1 MLFAPPCLNT
11 FSFITTKKFILFK
24 TNLKNLN
31 LIFEKFLRGAHPQ
44 KDSHILVPINN
55 F

>member
-1 MLFAPPCLNT
+1 MLLAPPCLNS
-11 FSFITTKKFILFK
+11 FSVLN
-24 TNLKNLN
+24 NLKNLN
-31 LIFEKFLRGAHPQ
+31 LIFEKFLREAHPQ